1 MLSVVVLERDP
12 TLAWLYQEELQEAGF
27 RVTLAN
33 DLTSALA
40 DLDRGEAHV
49 LVADPFSAGGPPP
62 TWLPRLRRR
71 FQGPVLLL
79 DTPRARATPGPRLKA
94 LPKSSDLKPLI
105 NSLRTHAL
113 QLMWSDAAG
122 SC

>member
-27 RVTLAN
+27 RVTLAP

-40 DLDRGEAHV
+40 GLDRGQAHI
-49 LVADPFSAGGPPP
+49 LVADPFSAGGPPR

-71 FQGPVLLL
+71 FRGPVLLL
-79 DTPRARATPGPRLKA
+79 DNPRAQGPPGRGLKA

-105 NSLRTHAL
+105 SSLRTHAL
-113 QLMWSDAAG
+113 QLMWSNAAG
-122 SC
+122 TC